1 MMTDESQAADV
12 VDVWKCPHKF
22 KGGERMDAENVVDD
36 TQLVRAERIDPGQM
50 SLEQRRQA
58 DRLYHQLGLGPVV
71 EKVLKG
77 FNSSLAGMDRTTDRI
92 FGPFDVRGRAEAV
105 SKITALATYAAL
117 SQHYNEEVSN
127 LEKEID
133 KTQAERDKE
142 RDNYDS
148 LVQKVADIV
157 GGDYNELKA
166 DYSELVG
173 KLSQVEGLQSRVAAL
188 DKERGELAQNYES
201 RMEALQ
207 EERREETKHLRA
219 QLEHANNEKEEQAQ
233 RYDAQIAS
241 LQQEHW
247 EEVSHLRSQVEE
259 LNTEKSQLTER
270 YEAEMAKTREEH
282 RAEVDKLAGQISEQR
297 VTIERLHAENQNLDR
312 ELGRLKKEHADLQE
326 RHGSLSADHRDVQA
340 RLESL
345 STDYSRLKAT
355 VQSIGERIPYEEI
368 RKGMGPEL
376 HTFVLKDSRVPGA
389 VMDGVGKF
397 IDFRKY
403 LGIAAET
410 GAHEAAKHTG
420 EVLRETLDSIQ

>member
-1 MMTDESQAADV
+1 MDEEKV
-12 VDVWKCPHKF
+12 VDEK
-22 KGGERMDAENVVDD
+22 
-36 TQLVRAERIDPGQM
+36 QLVRTQKIDPGQM

-77 FNSSLAGMDRTTDRI
+77 FNSSLVGMDRTTDRI

-105 SKITALATYAAL
+105 SKVAALATYAAL

-127 LEKEID
+127 LETEIN
-133 KTQAERDKE
+133 KAQAERDKE

-148 LVQKVADIV
+148 LVHKVADIV

-188 DKERGELAQNYES
+188 DKERGELVQGYES
-201 RMEALQ
+201 RLQALQ
-207 EERREETKHLRA
+207 EEHRQETEYLRA
-219 QLEHANNEKEEQAQ
+219 QLEQASREKEEQAQ

-241 LQQEHW
+241 MQQEHQD
-247 EEVSHLRSQVEE
+247 EVAHLRSQVEQ
-259 LNTEKSQLTER
+259 LNGEKAQLTER
-270 YEAEMAKTREEH
+270 YQGEMAKAREEH
-282 RAEVDKLAGQISEQR
+282 RAEVDKLTAQMSEQR
-297 VTIERLHAENQNLDR
+297 ATIERLQAENGNLDR
-312 ELGRLKKEHADLQE
+312 ELERLKKEHADLQE
-326 RHGSLSADHRDVQA
+326 RHGSLAADHRD
-340 RLESL
+340 LESRHESL
-345 STDYSRLKAT
+345 TADYGRLKAT
-355 VQSIGERIPYEEI
+355 AQSIGQRIPYEEI

-376 HTFVLKDSRVPGA
+376 HTFLLKDSRVPGT

-397 IDFRKY
+397 IDFNKY

-410 GAHEAAKHTG
+410 GAHEAAKHTE

>member
-1 MMTDESQAADV
+1 ME
-12 VDVWKCPHKF
+12 
-22 KGGERMDAENVVDD
+22 AEKVVDD
-36 TQLVRAERIDPGQM
+36 KQLVRTERIDPGQM

-105 SKITALATYAAL
+105 SKVTALATYAAL

-142 RDNYDS
+142 RDNYDR

-188 DKERGELAQNYES
+188 DRERGDLAQNYEA
-201 RMEALQ
+201 RIQALQ
-207 EERREETKHLRA
+207 QERREETEHLKA
-219 QLEHANNEKEEQAQ
+219 QLDRANHEKEEQSR
-233 RYDAQIAS
+233 RYDAQTAS
-241 LQQEHW
+241 LRQEHR
-247 EEVSHLRSQVEE
+247 EEVSHLRSQLEE
-259 LNTEKSQLTER
+259 LTTEKTQLTER
-270 YEAEMAKTREEH
+270 YQAELSKTGEEH
-282 RAEVDKLAGQISEQR
+282 RTEVDKLTAQISEQR
-297 VTIERLHAENQNLDR
+297 VAIERAQADNRNLDSELERLKDEHAE
-312 ELGRLKKEHADLQE
+312 LQE
-326 RHGSLSADHRDVQA
+326 RHGSLTANHRDLQARHDTLSAD
-340 RLESL
+340 
-345 STDYSRLKAT
+345 YGRLKT
-355 VQSIGERIPYEEI
+355 MVQSVGEGIPYEEI
-368 RKGMGPEL
+368 RKAMGPEL
-376 HTFVLKDSRVPGA
+376 HTFLLKDSRVPGP

-410 GAHEAAKHTG
+410 GAREAAKHTE
-420 EVLRETLDSIQ
+420 EVFRETLDSIQ